1 MNPSR
6 LAMYVLLGAKQH
18 IQHVLMARLL
28 YMHSEAVF
36 VRPLSDAKKPSHLAT
51 K

>member
-6 LAMYVLLGAKQH
+6 LAMYVLLGAKQC

-28 YMHSEAVF
+28 YTHSEAVF
-36 VRPLSDAKKPSHLAT
+36 VGPLSVTKKPSHLAT